1 MTGHERRTAVY
12 YACKGCCVGCGMLQ
26 RLRAPAIF
34 GWDAH
39 HVVRAQQLRREK
51 VPSEV
56 IDGPDL
62 CVLLC
67 AKCHGAQTSAMGR
80 VPFELIPAP
89 VVQAVRALG
98 DWAVLA
104 LEREHP
110 PLTH

>member
-1 MTGHERRTAVY
+1 
-12 YACKGCCVGCGMLQ
+12 MLQ